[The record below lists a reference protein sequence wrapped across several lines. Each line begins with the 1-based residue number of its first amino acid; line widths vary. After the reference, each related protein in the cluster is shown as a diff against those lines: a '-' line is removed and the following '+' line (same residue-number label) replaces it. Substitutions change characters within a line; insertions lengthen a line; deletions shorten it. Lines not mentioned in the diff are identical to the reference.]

1 MNLPKELGEAFSA
14 GVFGGL
20 AAAVALWL
28 AGRLG
33 LLSALGVK
41 LGAGLSLS
49 GLYPRIVWGGLW
61 AFLFLLGRPQGGGL
75 ETGPDHQ
82 PGPGRVPA
90 ALCIPGHNGPGYTG
104 PGAGAPDPGGDCGR
118 QHGLGPGRGGLVQAL
133 RPAGLSGFSGPG

>member
-14 GVFGGL
+14 GAFGGL

-61 AFLFLLGRPQGGGL
+61 AFLFLLGRPQGGDWKRGL
-75 ETGPDHQ
+75 IISL
-82 PGPGRVPA
+82 VPA
-90 ALCIPGHNGPGYTG
+90 AFQLLYVFPVIM
-104 PGAGAPDPGGDCGR
+104 GR
-118 QHGLGPGRGGLVQAL
+118 GILGLELGPLTPVVIVGVNMVWGLAVVAWYRLCGQ
-133 RPAGLSGFSGPG
+133 RV